1 MNDSTSAF
9 CLGHSGVPGLNSI
22 PHVLMY
28 VSISILLNGGPLSH
42 VNLTETPCA
51 PKIPWSFGMILP
63 AAVDLTI
70 STSGNRLYVSMT
82 DSKYSPES
90 TGPKK
95 SILLCAMGVVV
106 NLLTAL
112 VPNSNPSIRKASLP
126 I

>member
-22 PHVLMY
+22 PHIFMY
-28 VSISILLNGGPLSH
+28 VSISIPLNGGPLSH
-42 VNLTETPCA
+42 INLTGIPCV
-51 PKIPWSFGMILP
+51 PKIRSSFGMMLP

-82 DSKYSPES
+82 DSKYSPEG

-95 SILLCAMGVVV
+95 SALTVCHGAGGKSVDCIGSLLFSCPVA
-106 NLLTAL
+106 
-112 VPNSNPSIRKASLP
+112 
-126 I
+126 